1 MEVSLVSNSSNSFMS
16 YIKDIHL
23 YLFMMTIIVIIL
35 FTLYICINTK
45 IRVLNEKNQ
54 NLNLLLDGYKCNIEA
69 ISSENFQLKKKF
81 GTRILDLTKY
91 SNEMI
96 NELLDS
102 SDTQKN
108 NLVRLQELTKKLND
122 DIILLQNEDFTII
135 EKMNKIN
142 LKIDQLYK
150 IVIHYLITHGL
161 TDYPLNYLTEDS
173 IRLIMQKYDID
184 VNILCN
190 YDFVMNNYEFTWNY
204 LPNAVPKMRNIL
216 CGSLK

>member
-1 MEVSLVSNSSNSFMS
+1 MDAL
-16 YIKDIHL
+16 
-23 YLFMMTIIVIIL
+23 
-35 FTLYICINTK
+35 
-45 IRVLNEKNQ
+45 
-54 NLNLLLDGYKCNIEA
+54 
-69 ISSENFQLKKKF
+69 SSENFKLKNKV
-81 GTRILDLTKY
+81 GTRILDITKH

-102 SDTQKN
+102 SETQKN

-122 DIILLQNEDFTII
+122 DIILLQNEDVTII

-142 LKIDQLYK
+142 LKTDQLYK

-173 IRLIMQKYDID
+173 IRLMMQKYDID